1 MKTLSK
7 LSAAIALTAMSG
19 LLCAQTVDVQG
30 AWARA
35 TVPGQKATG
44 AYMKLTASTGAKLV
58 SASSPAAGVVEVHEM
73 KMEGD
78 VMQMRAL
85 QGGLDLPMARAIE
98 LKPGGVHIMLMDLK
112 RPLLKDSTVPMTLIF
127 KDLNGSEFKTEVKV
141 PVSSTPPPQMTIS
154 IGR

>member
-1 MKTLSK
+1 MKTSSK

-19 LLCAQTVDVQG
+19 LLWAQTVDVQG

-35 TVPGQKATG
+35 TMPGQKATG
-44 AYMKLTASTGAKLV
+44 AYMKLTAATGAKLV

-112 RPLLKDSTVPMTLIF
+112 RPLLKDTTVPMTLIF
-127 KDLNGSEFKTEVKV
+127 KDRKGREFQTEVKV
-141 PVSSTPPPQMTIS
+141 PVSSTPPAQMTMS

>member
-1 MKTLSK
+1 MKTYLK
-7 LSAAIALTAMSG
+7 LSTAIALTAISG
-19 LLCAQTVDVQG
+19 LLWAQTVDVQG

-44 AYMKLTASTGAKLV
+44 AYMKLTSATGAKLV
-58 SASSPAAGVVEVHEM
+58 SASSPVAGAVEVHEM

-85 QGGLDLPMARAIE
+85 KDGLDLPMARAIE

-112 RPLLKDSTVPMTLIF
+112 RPLLKDTTVPMTLIF
-127 KDLNGSEFKTEVKV
+127 KDRKGSEFKTELKV
-141 PVSSTPPPQMTIS
+141 PVSSTPPAQMAIS